1 MYRKRLSTARRRM
14 ALGARAAVAA
24 VLAGPAMAVAQ
35 VPGAPTLQNAFANP
49 GLAVAANFAGG
60 GGGGGG
66 QSFYGAAAGYGL
78 MGGRFL
84 VSGAAGMQR
93 ANDAT
98 RGAYGARLAAALWG
112 SDGGALGAAAF
123 AGVGGAPRT
132 RDAAG
137 IETNAAV
144 MSIPAGVTIG
154 YRRAL
159 GETRG
164 ISGYASPIYRWTRLE
179 SSDVS
184 TTTGSFSVG
193 LGVDVSLTRSF
204 GATVGAEVG
213 GGVGKSGGS
222 SSTTWGLALSFVP
235 GR

>member
-1 MYRKRLSTARRRM
+1 MYRKRLSTACRRM
-14 ALGARAAVAA
+14 TLGVRAAVVA
-24 VLAGPAMAVAQ
+24 VMAGPAMAVAQ
-35 VPGAPTLQNAFANP
+35 VPGAPTLQNAFSNP
-49 GLAVAANFAGG
+49 GLAIAGNFAGG
-60 GGGGGG
+60 GGAG

-98 RGAYGARLAAALWG
+98 RGAYGARLAAAMWG

-164 ISGYASPIYRWTRLE
+164 ISGYASPIYRWTRLG

-184 TTTGSFSVG
+184 TTTGSFSVA

-213 GGVGKSGGS
+213 GGGGKSGES